1 MAGMAS
7 DYPTTSGAY
16 DESHN
21 GGDYDVFV
29 SKLDSSLSTLLAS
42 TYIGGSS
49 NDYGISIVL
58 DSSGN
63 IYVTGNTESSG
74 YPTTPGAYDKSH
86 DGDYM
91 DIFVSKLDSSLS
103 SLLAS
108 TFIGGSSNDFGTS
121 IALDGSGNVY
131 LTGWTRSSDY
141 PTTSGV
147 DDESFN
153 GIYDVFVSKLNSS
166 LSSLLASTFIGGD
179 DWYGNE
185 DCHSI
190 VLDGSGNVY
199 VAGHT
204 DASDYP
210 TTPGAY
216 DESFNG
222 GDCDVFVSKLNSS
235 LNSLLASTFIGG
247 DSWDYG
253 YYIAL
258 DGSGNVYLTGRT
270 ASSGYP
276 TTSGAYDESHNGSDD
291 VFICKLDSSLS
302 SLLASTFIGGDRSD
316 DAESITLDSSGNVYL
331 TGDTESHDYPT
342 TSGAYDRSHNGGDYK
357 DIFVSKLDNSLSFLL
372 ASTFIGGSGGEGDY
386 YNFNS
391 IALDGS
397 GNVYVTGRTYSS
409 DYPTTPGA
417 YDTTFNGERDV
428 FVSKL
433 DSNLSAVG
441 ECSATF
447 DSITGILNIPT
458 MVIEDENDCY
468 EIDFKYAGVY
478 LGDYYFMLL
487 MPAKQCSNSS
497 CEESILDLGTGILYI
512 PTMAFEN
519 NNYEVELEYAGYYLG
534 VMYFSLKSFTPK

>member
-1 MAGMAS
+1 
-7 DYPTTSGAY
+7 
-16 DESHN
+16 
-21 GGDYDVFV
+21 
-29 SKLDSSLSTLLAS
+29 
-42 TYIGGSS
+42 
-49 NDYGISIVL
+49 
-58 DSSGN
+58 
-63 IYVTGNTESSG
+63 
-74 YPTTPGAYDKSH
+74 
-86 DGDYM
+86 M

-276 TTSGAYDESHNGSDD
+276 TTSGAYD
-291 VFICKLDSSLS
+291 
-302 SLLASTFIGGDRSD
+302 
-316 DAESITLDSSGNVYL
+316 
-331 TGDTESHDYPT
+331 
-342 TSGAYDRSHNGGDYK
+342 RSHNGGDYK

-478 LGDYYFMLL
+478 LGDYYLMLL